1 MGPRIEVITRLDRFV
16 EIRPQWDAL
25 WQRCRAR
32 IFQTHAWLGT
42 WFQACGHDATPRI
55 AVAWQDD
62 VILAAVPLAIQRRF
76 GFRTLEWAAQA
87 PSDYCDALATPET
100 TSHLALLWRTVCEA
114 GGFTFVKL
122 AQIRPDAVM
131 RPLLER
137 EPTGGTR
144 TESRSDAVRC
154 LGIDRVWPDSEAW
167 FRSLGK
173 KGRNNFWRGERIL
186 TELGGTVSFQCLDP
200 AERAV
205 GDDLRC
211 AMVLKR
217 EWLRAK
223 EPGSPLLG
231 RDGETLEA
239 MLRAAADTGLLRL
252 FVLSCGGRM
261 VAASVNFVG
270 TDTMDAFLTCY
281 DAAFG
286 RASPGTLLMVHY
298 TRWAFD
304 NGMRKVDFLRGD
316 EPFKLHFANCEVG
329 LTTYTGARTILG
341 KSLLAAHRSRSRLR
355 DGIRPVRP
363 AVTEALG
370 SPTADA
376 SGLAGGY

>member
-1 MGPRIEVITRLDRFV
+1 MGPRIELITRLERFV
-16 EIRPQWDAL
+16 EIKPQWDAL
-25 WQRCRAR
+25 WRRCRAR
-32 IFQTHAWLGT
+32 IFQTHAWIET
-42 WFQACGHDATPRI
+42 WLQACGRQAAPRI

-62 VILAAVPLAIQRRF
+62 EILAAVPLAIQRRL

-87 PSDYCDALATPET
+87 PSDYCDALATPEAAP
-100 TSHLALLWRTVCEA
+100 HLPLLWQTICEA

-122 AQIRPDAVM
+122 AQVRPDAVM

-137 EPTGGTR
+137 EPTGGAR
-144 TESRSDAVRC
+144 AESRGDAVRC
-154 LGIDRVWPDSEAW
+154 LGIDCVWPDGEAW

-186 TELGGTVSFQCLDP
+186 AELGGAVAFHCLDP
-200 AERAV
+200 AERAI
-205 GDDLRC
+205 GGDLRS
-211 AMVLKR
+211 AMALKR

-223 EPGSPLLG
+223 DPGSPLLG

-239 MLRAAADTGLLRL
+239 MLGAAAGTGLLRL
-252 FVLSCGGRM
+252 FVLYCGDRM
-261 VAASVNFVG
+261 AAASVNFVG
-270 TDTMDAFLTCY
+270 TDTMEAFLTCY

-304 NGMRKVDFLRGD
+304 RGMRKVDFLRGD
-316 EPFKLHFANCEVG
+316 EPFKSHFANCEVG
-329 LTTYTGARTILG
+329 LTTYTGARTMLG
-341 KSLLAAHRSRSRLR
+341 KSLLAAHRWRSRVR
-355 DGIRPVRP
+355 DGTRPVRP
-363 AVTEALG
+363 AVPEALG
-370 SPTADA
+370 SPTADV